1 MRSAPLFQL
10 VMTPSS
16 VLLTMASSADSMMA
30 ASQYG
35 AKSGRCIRV
44 STSPSLSPSGA
55 GVRVGSLGIR
65 ELVEPDC
72 VWSVGGV
79 GCGRLYS
86 PHTII
91 SMLTLLNELSTF
103 PLNFR

>member
-44 STSPSLSPSGA
+44 STSPALSPSGA

-72 VWSVGGV
+72 VLSVGGV
-79 GCGRLYS
+79 SAPIIQPAHDYFHA
-86 PHTII
+86 HTAKRV
-91 SMLTLLNELSTF
+91 EH
-103 PLNFR
+103 